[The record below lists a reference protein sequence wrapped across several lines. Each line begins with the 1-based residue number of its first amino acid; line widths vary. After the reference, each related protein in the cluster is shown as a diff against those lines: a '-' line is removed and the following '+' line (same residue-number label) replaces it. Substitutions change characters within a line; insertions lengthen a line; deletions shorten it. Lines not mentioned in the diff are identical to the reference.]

1 MSILVNGAED
11 RVFGNGPFKAYPM
24 VSANV
29 YARFKQLK
37 SSIRP
42 KLVVI
47 GCLTAFSSFIIFL
60 LGVCIVIQYRT
71 IRLDRHLEMFK
82 KLCIIA
88 LSILGIVQVIR
99 LIAWLFDH
107 WNGTYNGSINNANNS
122 RRRGY
127 SRLRT

>member
-1 MSILVNGAED
+1 MSVLVNGAED
-11 RVFGNGPFKAYPM
+11 RVFGSGPFKAYPM

-29 YARFKQLK
+29 YTRFKQLK

-47 GCLTAFSSFIIFL
+47 GCLTALSSFIIFL
-60 LGVCIVIQYRT
+60 LGVHIVIQYRT

-82 KLCIIA
+82 KLCFIA
-88 LSILGIVQVIR
+88 LSILSIIQVIR
-99 LIAWLFDH
+99 LIAWLFDR
-107 WNGTYNGSINNANNS
+107 WNGTHNVSTSGNNN

-127 SRLRT
+127 SQLRT